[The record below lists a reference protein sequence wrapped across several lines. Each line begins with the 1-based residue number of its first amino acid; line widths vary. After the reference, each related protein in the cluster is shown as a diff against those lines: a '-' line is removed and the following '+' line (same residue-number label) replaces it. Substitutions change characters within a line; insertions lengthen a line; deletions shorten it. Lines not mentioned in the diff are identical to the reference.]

1 MPFSQHFFSPCS
13 IYLHLIFYVFN
24 MTFWRHSLRLVKMG
38 NQVWREILC
47 SLTLSTIFLINY
59 LYLIFKISMIQ
70 QRNKYIKKNIYFSQ
84 EKSVNINKTVKC
96 KYSVARSL
104 NGVFERTQTSRQ
116 KQLEN
121 FLTSAKNS
129 TYNLLF
135 FLINTDQSIQTKNG
149 VTDSH
154 NKDLIFF

>member
-1 MPFSQHFFSPCS
+1 MQIFSDSVV
-13 IYLHLIFYVFN
+13 LID
-24 MTFWRHSLRLVKMG
+24 
-38 NQVWREILC
+38 
-47 SLTLSTIFLINY
+47 
-59 LYLIFKISMIQ
+59 
-70 QRNKYIKKNIYFSQ
+70 
-84 EKSVNINKTVKC
+84 
-96 KYSVARSL
+96 ARSL

-135 FLINTDQSIQTKNG
+135 FLINTDQSIQTKDG